1 VFLTVPGYQNPAN
14 AAELLT
20 PAALPPAFGGQAAK
34 DGIILVSRNSKK
46 HPPFFPMEQE
56 TPPQHPPQN
65 RQPDDAPPG
74 TGRMGMGLRLFTRQ
88 FFYKRTIKKCFNLLP
103 GKQYT
108 KVSKPPLSNINRLL
122 LFFFSFIPYL
132 FTFLFTIM

>member
-1 VFLTVPGYQNPAN
+1 MFLTVPEYQNPAN

-56 TPPQHPPQN
+56 TPPQPPPSK
-65 RQPDDAPPG
+65 QPAERRPTGDREDG
-74 TGRMGMGLRLFTRQ
+74 TGPEALYPAD
-88 FFYKRTIKKCFNLLP
+88 FF
-103 GKQYT
+103 
-108 KVSKPPLSNINRLL
+108 ING
-122 LFFFSFIPYL
+122 P
-132 FTFLFTIM
+132 